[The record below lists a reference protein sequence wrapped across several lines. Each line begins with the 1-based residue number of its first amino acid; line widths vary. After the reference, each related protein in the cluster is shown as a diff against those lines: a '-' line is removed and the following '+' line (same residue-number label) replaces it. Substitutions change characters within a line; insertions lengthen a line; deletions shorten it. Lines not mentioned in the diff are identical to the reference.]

1 MGLMAFTLLS
11 SMVHDYY
18 VAIFE
23 VNLSKDERYIQI
35 SAKFIAHDLEES
47 IMNTN
52 GPHLNLGA
60 KNEHPQADSLL
71 LDYIK
76 RNLSFKINDKETTPQ
91 FVGKEV
97 ELDEDL
103 WLYIEIPI
111 EEKKI
116 KTIDIINTCL
126 IEDFP
131 SQENMMHINIRGQM
145 KTHVFTKSIIDQHIE
160 L

>member
-1 MGLMAFTLLS
+1 MWSLSLMA
-11 SMVHDYY
+11 HDFY

-23 VNLSKDERYIQI
+23 VNLSKDERSIQI
-35 SAKFIAHDLEES
+35 SAKFIAHDMEEAVMS
-47 IMNTN
+47 TN
-52 GPHLNLGA
+52 GPHLNLGE

-71 LDYIK
+71 LDYLK
-76 RNLSFKINDKETTPQ
+76 RNLSFKINGKETSPQ

-103 WLYIEIPI
+103 WLYIEIPF

-116 KTIDIINTCL
+116 KSIDIINTCL
-126 IEDFP
+126 IADFP
-131 SQENMMHINIRGQM
+131 AQENMMHINIGGEM
-145 KTHVFTKSIIDQHIE
+145 KTYIFTKTTIDQHIE